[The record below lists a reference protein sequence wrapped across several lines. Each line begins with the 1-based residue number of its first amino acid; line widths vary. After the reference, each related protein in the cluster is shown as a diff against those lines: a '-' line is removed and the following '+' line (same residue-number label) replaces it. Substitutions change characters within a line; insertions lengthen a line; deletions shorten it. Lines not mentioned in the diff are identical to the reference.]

1 MQAAV
6 TAITNSPATLAAIGV
21 SNPATEIIY
30 GAALAAQFG
39 TLLDVV
45 PQIIIAPDVGTLYSG
60 SKNKVSDHGGC
71 VAHKTIF
78 SCNLPYPTLVTCCP
92 VSPTCHWHPVTHS
105 SLLSQMHMPW
115 HGIAL

>member
-21 SNPATEIIY
+21 SNPATEILY

-71 VAHKTIF
+71 VAHKTIP
-78 SCNLPYPTLVTCCP
+78 SCDMLSSSAQRSLAH
-92 VSPTCHWHPVTHS
+92 CHPLIFTVPDPHAMAVAC
-105 SLLSQMHMPW
+105 
-115 HGIAL
+115 GC